1 MKQTIFDKQSNLL
14 KVLSHPK
21 RIEILSLM
29 RGHALTVGQIA
40 AMSSLRQP
48 TVSQHLMLLRDAGIV
63 RGSKMGKEMYYT
75 VHNPKYLKILELV
88 RSVLD
93 LEMPGLTEPAVTD
106 PVCGMELTPRSADF
120 SAEYGGVR
128 HYFCGKG
135 CLTQFNKQP
144 SRYV

>member
-1 MKQTIFDKQSNLL
+1 
-14 KVLSHPK
+14 
-21 RIEILSLM
+21 M

-75 VHNPKYLKILELV
+75 VHDPKYLKILELV

-93 LEMPGLTEPAVTD
+93 LETPGVREPAVTD
-106 PVCGMELTPRSADF
+106 PVCGMELTPQSADF
-120 SAEYGGVR
+120 STEYGGVR
-128 HYFCGKG
+128 HYFCGRG
-135 CLTQFNKQP
+135 CYKQFLQEYHATN
-144 SRYV
+144 